1 MDPALIGILGV
12 VVGVVLSN
20 SAARLL
26 DAMRRRERVRDV
38 QTALRAEIRSDLNRL
53 SIIDPAEHLDAVVE
67 RIEGSA
73 LKADSYTPF
82 VPRESDSIVFDAI
95 VSEIHLLPTETVDA
109 VVLYFKQ
116 MKTIAQFVEDL
127 RGERFRTLEVDRKI
141 AMYQDYFEMLTYSAQ
156 LAEEAIS
163 ALDNALERGAK

>member
-1 MDPALIGILGV
+1 MDPALVGLLGV
-12 VVGVVLSN
+12 VLGVVLSN
-20 SAARLL
+20 SAARVL
-26 DAMRRRERVRDV
+26 DTMRRRERVRDV

-67 RIEGSA
+67 RIGGSE
-73 LKADSYTPF
+73 LTPTSYTPF
-82 VPRESDSIVFDAI
+82 VPRESDSVVFDAI
-95 VSEIHLLPTETVDA
+95 VSEIHFLPTETVDA

-127 RGERFRTLEVDRKI
+127 RGDRFRTLEVDRKI

-156 LAEEAIS
+156 LAQEAIN
-163 ALDNALERGAK
+163 ALNTALERRAR

>member
-1 MDPALIGILGV
+1 MDPALVGLLGV
-12 VVGVVLSN
+12 VLGVVLSN
-20 SAARLL
+20 SATRFL
-26 DAMRRRERVRDV
+26 DTMRRRERVRDV
-38 QTALRAEIRSDLNRL
+38 QTALREEIRSDLNRL
-53 SIIDPAEHLDAVVE
+53 SIIDPAEHLDVVVE
-67 RIEGSA
+67 RIGGSE
-73 LKADSYTPF
+73 LTPDSYTPF

-127 RGERFRTLEVDRKI
+127 RGDRFRTLEVDRKI

-156 LAEEAIS
+156 LAEEAIN
-163 ALDNALERGAK
+163 ALNTALERRAR

>member
-1 MDPALIGILGV
+1 MDPALVGLLGV
-12 VVGVVLSN
+12 FLGVVLSN

-38 QTALRAEIRSDLNRL
+38 QTALRAEIRSDLHRL
-53 SIIDPAEHLDAVVE
+53 ETIDRAEHLDAVIE
-67 RIEGSA
+67 RIEGSE
-73 LKADSYTPF
+73 LTPDSYTPF
-82 VPRESDSIVFDAI
+82 VPRESESVVFDA
-95 VSEIHLLPTETVDA
+95 VAGEIHLLPTETVDA

-127 RGERFRTLEVDRKI
+127 RGDRYRTLEVDRKVS
-141 AMYQDYFEMLTYSAQ
+141 MYQDYFEMLAYSAQ

-163 ALDNALERGAK
+163 ALDNALERRAR